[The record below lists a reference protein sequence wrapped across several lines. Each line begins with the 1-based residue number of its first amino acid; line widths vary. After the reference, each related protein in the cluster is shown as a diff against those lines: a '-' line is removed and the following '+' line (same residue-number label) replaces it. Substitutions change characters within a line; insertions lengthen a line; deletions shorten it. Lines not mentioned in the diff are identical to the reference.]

1 MMTRAYIALLK
12 SSGAILLL
20 AAFILGY
27 VSLHFYSL
35 NMSVFARVLCFIFGG
50 LIGFLG
56 AFLVWRGSQ
65 YHHKLDAES
74 ILSDHKPHVLYLRS
88 FRSDPSFPNYDGVAT
103 MEERLADV
111 LQPFGDLVAIGQPG
125 ERLPKPGAARMYA
138 SEEEWKEVVK
148 RQILAARLVII
159 RAGEGKNLLWELKQ
173 AVETLNPQKLLILV
187 LDMKAKDYESFRTN
201 VKSVLGVSL
210 PEGTTMRRH
219 REPIRGFIGFGAD
232 WKPNVFPLR
241 VPYMYFRCTSSTQ
254 PSFFDQSKFALRPVF
269 ESFGLEWQPPPD
281 WQPMP
286 RIIQKLVE
294 SVRTFFHHHGSRSA
308 LP

>member
-1 MMTRAYIALLK
+1 MMWPSRSGTSRLSAMSFPARLVLLK

-20 AAFILGY
+20 AALILGY
-27 VSLHFYSL
+27 VSWHLYGAHIP
-35 NMSVFARVLCFIFGG
+35 VFARVVCFILGG
-50 LIGFLG
+50 LIGSLG
-56 AFLVWRGSQ
+56 AFLVWRGRQ
-65 YHHKLDAES
+65 YEAKAEAES
-74 ILSDHKPHVLYLRS
+74 ILADDKPHVVYLRS
-88 FRSDPSFPNYDGVAT
+88 FRSDQSTVGYAVAHAMVGPRESLLAT
-103 MEERLADV
+103 EEEQLADV
-111 LQPFGDLVAIGQPG
+111 LRPIGDLVAIGQPG
-125 ERLPKPGAARMYA
+125 ESLPIPGAARIYA
-138 SEEEWKEVVK
+138 SDEEWKEVVK
-148 RQILAARLVII
+148 GQMQAARLVII

-187 LDMKAKDYESFRTN
+187 LDMEAKDYESFRTN

-269 ESFGLEWQPPPD
+269 
-281 WQPMP
+281 
-286 RIIQKLVE
+286 
-294 SVRTFFHHHGSRSA
+294 
-308 LP
+308 